1 MGGERIVQRRLL
13 FDEYARIPFSVIG
26 VFIILGSSITAVYI
40 SRLELQKSHE
50 IARSLDLSEVENLL
64 YYFEADLSTA
74 LNIAGMKAFKEIGK
88 SPVITSSI
96 GVADEINQNRIKEI
110 IKDELNLYLTGN
122 YLDNMFSDGRYVI
135 NVVLHNENPIFSIE
149 NISFEP
155 VSMQLQRITIPF
167 IGPRE
172 TNNHSSYWVAAVPL
186 TIEIRTVNDNDWE
199 LLATRTI
206 VVSSLLTSRYPLLE
220 SLVNDYH
227 QTINGTFSP
236 LWTFT
241 TVFSNL
247 YSLVRGFKH
256 YRCGKPF
263 NVMDN
268 RHLSV
273 IINSGLLLEQSL
285 VFGSVDPLGLVELA
299 RKTKQVLK
307 QTSPDPLTIFNNEMK
322 GEGYHV
328 DTENI
333 SEGSANVDAGFPIN
347 ESIGQ
352 CPSLNLS
359 EIAERIL
366 YNISS
371 VTLHFANEAEDS
383 YEELIIFDDDIQAK
397 INDIV
402 QRLANQSFFLTTIT
416 KHLSTNATT
425 LQKLKTI
432 ISEMYQDTMSTKV
445 FDRFIVAEQWGNPGD
460 GWMDGGATIWNAV
473 HVVALSKKLIKPS
486 KGCITPGCGLYEE
499 EYNVSYERVHY
510 WWQIEEHTINGT
522 VIQVKVWNNV
532 TDLLIETV
540 VLQSLLQHYTK
551 YQESQDDIVDVLYVN
566 ETINDQNLE
575 DTLNN
580 YLALH
585 NDSEPEKQ
593 ELITTQNNIGSIG
606 LEAELPGS
614 YSEWVLEEAWGSL
627 DEILGLIRDITL
639 SPGINTTRF
648 PNPVHLIENAKDD
661 LLAQYNTHI
670 SEYLNFSRYHPGPE
684 FCSVGKK
691 AVYFSREWY
700 VGFMKN
706 MTEAVFSQIS
716 NQLIN
721 ALDTAILPYADF
733 TTDTITKSVDD
744 ASDALQNQFTIPFGY
759 DMDLT
764 RYTEKGTPLWNE
776 TVRLAVDQYP
786 NYLDPF
792 EKTLWGNEEL
802 WTLKIRNRCLF
813 GPTGLPILPLTPV
826 TPWLLTINCWVL
838 DVQGEYAQ
846 FKIID
851 TSDETIFNPLLGHE
865 PQSYVREL
873 HIITVLNRTLGENT
887 RLSFGFTTV
896 SFGLVPP
903 WGMMVG
909 DIQENW
915 FDDHTLGFDE
925 EG

>member
-1 MGGERIVQRRLL
+1 M
-13 FDEYARIPFSVIG
+13 
-26 VFIILGSSITAVYI
+26 YI
-40 SRLELQKSHE
+40 SRLEQQKSQE
-50 IARSLDLSEVENLL
+50 IARSLDLNEVENLL
-64 YYFEADLSTA
+64 YSFEADLSTA

-88 SPVITSSI
+88 NPVITSSI
-96 GVADEINQNRIKEI
+96 GAAEEINKNRIREI
-110 IKDELNLYLTGN
+110 IKDELNLYLTSH

-135 NVVLHNENPIFSIE
+135 NIMLYHENPIFSAE

-172 TNNHSSYWVAAVPL
+172 TSNHSTYWVASVPL
-186 TIEIRTVNDNDWE
+186 RIEIRTLNDKTWE
-199 LLATRTI
+199 LLTTRTI
-206 VVSSLLTSRYPLLE
+206 VVSSILTSRYPLLE

-241 TVFSNL
+241 TVFSNV

-299 RKTKQVLK
+299 RKTKQALK
-307 QTSPDPLTIFNNEMK
+307 QTSPDALTIFNYEMN
-322 GEGYHV
+322 GEGYRV
-328 DTENI
+328 DADNI
-333 SEGSANVDAGFPIN
+333 SEGSANVDAGSPIN
-347 ESIGQ
+347 ESIDL

-371 VTLHFANEAEDS
+371 VTLHFTNEGGDS
-383 YEELIIFDDDIQAK
+383 YEELIIFDGDIQAK
-397 INDIV
+397 INDAI
-402 QRLANQSFFLTTIT
+402 QRLANQSFFLTTVT
-416 KHLSTNATT
+416 KHLTMNTTT

-432 ISEMYQDTMSTKV
+432 ISEMYQDTMSTKIL
-445 FDRFIVAEQWGNPGD
+445 DRFVAAEQWGDPGE
-460 GWMDGGATIWNAV
+460 GWIDGGAGLWEKQ
-473 HVVALSKKLIKPS
+473 HVVPLMKKVIKPS
-486 KGCITPGCGLYEE
+486 KGYITPGCGLYEE
-499 EYNVSYERVHY
+499 WYNVSYDRVHY
-510 WWQIEEHTINGT
+510 WWHIEEHTINGT
-522 VIQVKVWNNV
+522 ITQMKVWNNL
-532 TDLLIETV
+532 TDFLIETV

-575 DTLNN
+575 DTLNT
-580 YLALH
+580 YLALYP
-585 NDSEPEKQ
+585 DSQLDKQ
-593 ELITTQNNIGSIG
+593 ELITTQNNIGFIG
-606 LEAELPGS
+606 LDAQLPGS
-614 YSEWVLEEAWGSL
+614 YSEWVLKEAWDSL
-627 DEILGLIRDITL
+627 DEILGLVLDITL
-639 SPGINTTRF
+639 NPGINTTTY
-648 PNPVHLIENAKDD
+648 PNPVLLIEKAQDD
-661 LLAQYNTHI
+661 LLAQYTTHL

-700 VGFMKN
+700 TNLVKN

-716 NQLIN
+716 DQLIN
-721 ALDTAILPYADF
+721 AIDTAILPYAEF
-733 TTDTITKSVDD
+733 TTDTITKTVDD

-759 DMDLT
+759 DMNLI
-764 RYTEKGTPLWNE
+764 RYTEKGTRLWNE

-792 EKTLWGNEEL
+792 EKTSWGNEEL

-813 GPTGLPILPLTPV
+813 GPTGLPILPPTPF
-826 TPWLLTINCWVL
+826 TPWLLTMNCWVL
-838 DVQGEYAQ
+838 DVEGEYAQ

-865 PQSYVREL
+865 PQTYVREL
-873 HIITVLNRTLGENT
+873 NIITVSNRTLGENT

-896 SFGLVPP
+896 AFGVVPP

-925 EG
+925 ER